1 MSFILVA
8 AIILIVVVASFGLYG
23 SFSSDHKSALP
34 PSPVIVGTTPQAYM
48 EVNFSNLS
56 HSSEI
61 YAISFTGVTKNIS
74 ISSIELKAFNGSS
87 FGVIQLNDNLSLYAL
102 NMSSSSTFNVTVSGG
117 NVLSDSTS
125 IVMKYFKGE
134 IQVFTSIEI
143 LDAANGVSISQAVLS
158 EKLSQNSSL
167 TPAASMTI
175 SETSSGGLPQCYAL
189 SFSSVTKMVSM
200 SAVVLEIYNG
210 SINGTIQLSSNSSQ
224 YGFNMSS
231 SSHFVVTIYGGNV
244 FSDSTYITIKFISGV
259 QQSLTMVKLI
269 DYDSSGIIDSA
280 SLQIP

>member
-1 MSFILVA
+1 MKMHFLIA
-8 AIILIVVVASFGLYG
+8 AVILIVVVASFGVYG
-23 SFSSDHKSALP
+23 AFSSDHKAVLP

-61 YAISFTGVTKNIS
+61 YAISFTDVSKDIS
-74 ISSIELKAFNGSS
+74 ISSIELKAFNGTS
-87 FGVIQLNDNLSLYAL
+87 FGIIELNDNLSLYTL
-102 NMSSSSTFNVTVSGG
+102 NMSSSSTFNVTVAGG

-125 IVMKYFKGE
+125 IVVKYFKGE

-143 LDAANGVSISQAVLS
+143 LDAANGVAISQALLS
-158 EKLSQNSSL
+158 ENLSQNSTL

-175 SETSSGGLPQCYAL
+175 SESSSSGLPQCYAL
-189 SFSSVTKMVSM
+189 SFSGVSKMVSM

-210 SINGTIQLSSNSSQ
+210 SINGTIQFSPNSSR
-224 YGFNMSS
+224 YEINMSG

-259 QQSLTMVKLI
+259 QQSLTMVKLT
-269 DYDSSGIIDSA
+269 DYNSGGAIVSA
-280 SLQIP
+280 TL

>member
-1 MSFILVA
+1 MKMHFLIA
-8 AIILIVVVASFGLYG
+8 AVILIVVVASFGVYG
-23 SFSSDHKSALP
+23 AFNSDHKAVLP
-34 PSPVIVGTTPQAYM
+34 PSPVIVRTTPQAYM

-61 YAISFTGVTKNIS
+61 YAISFTDVSKNIS
-74 ISSIELKAFNGSS
+74 ISSIELKAFNGTS
-87 FGVIQLNDNLSLYAL
+87 FGIIELNDNLSRYAL

-143 LDAANGVSISQAVLS
+143 LDAANGVAISQALLS
-158 EKLSQNSSL
+158 ENLSQNSSL
-167 TPAASMTI
+167 TPAASMTT
-175 SETSSGGLPQCYAL
+175 SESSSGGLPQCYAL
-189 SFSSVTKMVSM
+189 SFSSVTKTISM

-210 SINGTIQLSSNSSQ
+210 SVNGTIQFSSNSSQ
-224 YGFNMSS
+224 YDINMSS

-244 FSDSTYITIKFISGV
+244 FSDSTYITIKFISGA
-259 QQSLTMVKLI
+259 QQSLNMVKLI
-269 DYDSSGIIDSA
+269 DYDSDGVIESA
-280 SLQIP
+280 SL

>member
-1 MSFILVA
+1 MHFLIA
-8 AIILIVVVASFGLYG
+8 AVILIVVVASFGVYG
-23 SFSSDHKSALP
+23 AFNSDHKAVLP
-34 PSPVIVGTTPQAYM
+34 PSPVIVRTTPQAYM

-61 YAISFTGVTKNIS
+61 YAISFTDVSKNIS
-74 ISSIELKAFNGSS
+74 ISSIELKAFNGTS
-87 FGVIQLNDNLSLYAL
+87 FGIIELNDNLSRYAL

-143 LDAANGVSISQAVLS
+143 LDAANGVAISQALLS
-158 EKLSQNSSL
+158 ENLSQNSSL
-167 TPAASMTI
+167 TPAASMTT
-175 SETSSGGLPQCYAL
+175 SESSSGGLPQCYAL
-189 SFSSVTKMVSM
+189 SFSSVTKTISM

-210 SINGTIQLSSNSSQ
+210 SVNGTIQFSSNSSQ
-224 YGFNMSS
+224 YDINMSS

-244 FSDSTYITIKFISGV
+244 FSDSTYITIKFISGA
-259 QQSLTMVKLI
+259 QQSLNMVKLI
-269 DYDSSGIIDSA
+269 DYDSDGVIESA
-280 SLQIP
+280 SL